1 MSKIF
6 GERLQLLLKK
16 RNISQKDLS
25 EMIDSTEATISRYI
39 SGAREPKAE
48 VLADIAKVLNTTS
61 DYLLGIENMDDFN
74 FPKVERILA
83 RNASTM
89 TEHEKRALI
98 NALFG
103 EV

>member
-1 MSKIF
+1 
-6 GERLQLLLKK
+6 
-16 RNISQKDLS
+16 
-25 EMIDSTEATISRYI
+25 MIDSTEATISRYI
-39 SGAREPKAE
+39 SGVREPKAE
-48 VLADIAKVLNTTS
+48 VLAEIAKVLNTTS
-61 DYLLGIENMDDFN
+61 DYLLGIENKDDFN

-89 TEHEKRALI
+89 TEQEKRALI

>member
-1 MSKIF
+1 MGKEF
-6 GERLQLLLKK
+6 GERLQRLLKK
-16 RNISQKDLS
+16 RNITQKELS
-25 EMIDSTEATISRYI
+25 ERIDSTEATISRYI

-61 DYLLGIENMDDFN
+61 DYLLGIENADDFN

-89 TEHEKRALI
+89 TENEKRALI